1 MPDFFFADINE
12 CKAGKQNCAAD
23 ANCQNIEGSFVCT
36 CKPGYS
42 GDGVSCTGGDIIR
55 CFILYFIYFISFAYY
70 IIIIKKKQSMTNTVY
85 IEIKNNKCL
94 IRQGCHDSGRP
105 NTVVPELKKIC
116 KKQ

>member
-55 CFILYFIYFISFAYY
+55 CFILDFIYFISFAYY
-70 IIIIKKKQSMTNTVY
+70 ILIIKKKT
-85 IEIKNNKCL
+85 KNNKCL

-105 NTVVPELKKIC
+105 NTVVPELKKNM
-116 KKQ
+116 